1 MNLLKLIFGNKINLQ
16 EVISNGSVILDVRTK
31 SEYQSGHLRNSI
43 NIPID
48 NLQKSIKELDKN
60 KPIITCCASGSRS
73 AYARRI
79 LKSNG
84 FENVYNGGSWFSLR
98 KYISWPSVKILCYV
112 ELRTRFWQVLQLKE
126 KPYNAV
132 QIFKLINLIRLSP
145 FLHRGRGLG
154 KRQTKR
160 INVQLSNHI
169 FIEDIFIIIKS

>member
-98 KYISWPSVKILCYV
+98 KYIS
-112 ELRTRFWQVLQLKE
+112 
-126 KPYNAV
+126 
-132 QIFKLINLIRLSP
+132 
-145 FLHRGRGLG
+145 
-154 KRQTKR
+154 
-160 INVQLSNHI
+160 
-169 FIEDIFIIIKS
+169 